1 MGLRHVLLETKE
13 LCSLASGS
21 SSTGSGSYGNKN
33 GYVVRV
39 LDQRLSNSLHDVSC
53 DTQCLLKC
61 PVIVIVLGVSTFS
74 APLLVELVHVGE
86 ILEDVGRVGDRMR
99 AGGCVVE
106 RGCSGVAAQSLET
119 ARPATARR
127 SAARRCCP
135 TASSSVRSA
144 GERKQRQ
151 SCALLCRFSAHAP
164 RAAAPWG
171 HGSGECV
178 Y

>member
-1 MGLRHVLLETKE
+1 MPRAARGEKVN
-13 LCSLASGS
+13 SGS

-39 LDQRLSNSLHDVSC
+39 LDQRLSNSLHESLV
-53 DTQCLLKC
+53 TLKCLLKC

-119 ARPATARR
+119 ARP
-127 SAARRCCP
+127 
-135 TASSSVRSA
+135 
-144 GERKQRQ
+144 
-151 SCALLCRFSAHAP
+151 
-164 RAAAPWG
+164 
-171 HGSGECV
+171 
-178 Y
+178 